1 MVDYVLQAHQT
12 SRLRACRLMKL
23 SRSAYAYQKTLSD
36 DGSIKKALKELAEKH
51 CRYGFKMMFSK
62 LRQQGCLWNHKRVYR
77 VYCEVGLNIR
87 CKPKKRLPNRKKI
100 ELEQPK
106 KINICWSLDY
116 MSDAFMN
123 GKRFRTA
130 NVIDDCNRQALGIKA
145 SVSLPAKRVTEFLDD
160 IASQRG
166 YPQYLRVD
174 NGPEN
179 ISKDMQDW
187 ASRHGVLIQFI
198 QPGKPAQNAYI
209 ERFNRTY
216 REEILSMYLF
226 KNITEVQE
234 ITDRWILEY
243 NNERPHQSLGNLTP
257 KAFLEEKLFSTK
269 TLY

>member
-1 MVDYVLQAHQT
+1 MVDYVLQTHKA
-12 SRLRACRLMKL
+12 SLLRACRLLNL
-23 SRSAYAYQKTLSD
+23 SRSVYAYQRTLSD
-36 DGSIKKALKELAEKH
+36 DEEIRKALKELAEKH

-62 LRQQGCLWNHKRVYR
+62 LRQQGYQWNHKRVYR
-77 VYCEVGLNIR
+77 VYCEMGLNMR
-87 CKPKKRLPNRKKI
+87 RKPKKRLPSRNKMA
-100 ELEQPK
+100 LEQPK

-145 SVSLPAKRVTEFLDD
+145 SISLPAKRVTEFLDD

-166 YPQYLRVD
+166 YPRYLRVD

-179 ISKDMQDW
+179 ISKDMLDW
-187 ASRHGVLIQFI
+187 ANRHGVLIRFI

-216 REEILSMYLF
+216 RQEILNMYLF

-234 ITDRWILEY
+234 ITNQWIVEY
-243 NNERPHQSLGNLTP
+243 NNERPHQSLGDLTP
-257 KAFLEEKLFSTK
+257 MAYLEKKLISTK